1 MSPRICLN
9 MIVKNEAHV
18 IERCLRSVRPFL
30 HAWAIVDTGSTDGTQ
45 ALIRRVLADLPGE
58 LIERPWVDFAHNRNQ
73 ALELARGH
81 GDYALLMDAD
91 DELFADTSVDIA
103 QLDAA
108 AYSVEFVHAETRFW
122 RPLLVDLTRGWE
134 WRGVL
139 HEALYAAGNP
149 ETVPLPGLH
158 VLERREGARS
168 LRPQVEKYASDAEVL
183 RRALEQEPDNTRYV
197 FYLAQ
202 SLRDAGKIAE
212 ARANYQRRAAMGGWD
227 EEVFYSKLQVAQL
240 LQREGAGE
248 AEFVAAYLDAH
259 QCRPRRAEAM
269 CALARF
275 YRESERH
282 ALAYV
287 FARAAEA
294 IPQPDDL
301 LFVDASVYAWRARD
315 ELSIAAYWC
324 GERELSARLCN
335 ALLADPRLPA
345 EQRERVRKNL
355 AFATGA

>member
-1 MSPRICLN
+1 
-9 MIVKNEAHV
+9 MIVKNEAHIV
-18 IERCLRSVRPFL
+18 ERCLRSVLPLL
-30 HAWAIVDTGSTDGTQ
+30 HSWAIVDTGSTDGTQ

-73 ALELARGH
+73 ALDLARTY

-91 DELFADTSVDIA
+91 DELFVDTAID
-103 QLDAA
+103 LTGLNAA

-122 RPLLVDLTRGWE
+122 RPLIVDLARGWQ

-139 HEALYAAGNP
+139 HEALYADGHP
-149 ETVPLPGLH
+149 ETLPLPGLH

-168 LRPQVEKYASDAEVL
+168 LRPQAEKYASDAEVL

-202 SLRDAGKIAE
+202 SLRDAGKISE
-212 ARANYQRRAAMGGWD
+212 ARAAYQRRAAMGGWD
-227 EEVFYSKLQVAQL
+227 EEVFYSKWQAAQL
-240 LQREGAGE
+240 LQREGASE

-259 QCRPRRAEAM
+259 QSRPRRAEAL
-269 CALARF
+269 CALARH
-275 YRESERH
+275 YRETDRH
-282 ALAYV
+282 ALALV

-324 GERELSARLCN
+324 GERELSAHLCN
-335 ALLADPRLPA
+335 ALLADARLPA
-345 EQRERVRKNL
+345 EQRDRVRKNL